1 MRIPVI
7 DLGECVDCD
16 ACVETCPNVFRR
28 NDAGYI
34 EVLEL
39 HEYPEE
45 AVLSKQDGG
54 QSRPLGQRWQILPK
68 RTWNRPA

>member
-1 MRIPVI
+1 MKKPAI

-16 ACVETCPNVFRR
+16 ACIEACPNVFRR

-39 HEYPEE
+39 PEYPEE
-45 AVLSKQDGG
+45 EVEEAIK
-54 QSRPLGQRWQILPK
+54 
-68 RTWNRPA
+68 NCPADCIKWEDS